1 MAKKGL
7 VFIQNEYP
15 INNEDFLY
23 RQIYRFIPVF
33 GKSIKTIIEVEI
45 HKNNICVISFYENNK
60 GTEKNKY
67 KLRSNIGAGH
77 TRAIFKAC
85 LEAYYNLD
93 EDFSLVFSAAN
104 DVGEIKEDNSRYSA
118 YLLFLSY
125 YFNNYDDYNRQGSI
139 AINTLMLYHRTF
151 QYKDEADFFYSEFEK
166 KVESNLN
173 EVNDDSDKP

>member
-15 INNEDFLY
+15 KSNEDFLY
-23 RQIYRFIPVF
+23 RQIYRFIPEF
-33 GKSIKTIIEVEI
+33 GKSIRTIIEVEI
-45 HKNNICVISFYENNK
+45 YENNICVISFYEHNK

-77 TRAIFKAC
+77 TRAIFRAC
-85 LEAYYNLD
+85 LEAYYNLE
-93 EDFSLVFSAAN
+93 EDFALVFSAAN
-104 DVGEIKEDNSRYSA
+104 DVDEIKEDNSRYSA

-125 YFNNYDDYNRQGSI
+125 YFKNYDDYNRQGSI

-151 QYKDEADFFYSEFEK
+151 QYKDEADLFYSEFEK

-173 EVNDDSDKP
+173 ELDDDSDKP